1 MIVAALKTKD
11 KNFGA
16 LLLAAP
22 EGKRLTPAELF
33 LSKELSHQIAM
44 AIENRYLVQQT
55 WRRSEELRAL
65 HEIGRALSSMLD
77 PDALLEK
84 IFTEVQRLFNPSNF
98 YVALYDSAR
107 NELRLELEVAD
118 GVRLPKRSRPM
129 GSHLTRIHL
138 EDFAAAADSR
148 ELRGRRF
155 ANSGCNRKGSRARSA
170 ACR

>member
-1 MIVAALKTKD
+1 MVAALETKE

-22 EGKRLTPAELF
+22 KGKRLAPAEFF

-65 HEIGRALSSMLD
+65 NEIGRALSSMLD

-84 IFTEVQRLFNPSNF
+84 IFTEVQRLFNTTNF
-98 YVALYDSAR
+98 YVAL
-107 NELRLELEVAD
+107 V
-118 GVRLPKRSRPM
+118 RSRAQ
-129 GSHLTRIHL
+129 GTAL
-138 EDFAAAADSR
+138 
-148 ELRGRRF
+148 
-155 ANSGCNRKGSRARSA
+155 
-170 ACR
+170 